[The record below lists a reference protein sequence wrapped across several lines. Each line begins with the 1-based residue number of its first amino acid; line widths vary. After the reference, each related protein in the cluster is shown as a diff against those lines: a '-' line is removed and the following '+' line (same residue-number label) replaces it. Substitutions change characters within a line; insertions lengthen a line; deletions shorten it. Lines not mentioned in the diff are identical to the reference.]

1 MSNEKSIEQK
11 VLDIFSTILKKNVT
25 TKDTKLSLNNWDSL
39 KNIELIFALED
50 ELDFEFTEAEIEKFN
65 DVEGIIKLICE
76 KNAT

>member
-1 MSNEKSIEQK
+1 M
-11 VLDIFSTILKKNVT
+11 LDIFSTILKKNVT